1 VGERVNQNASHDD
14 IFFAGRIWCLMTGR
28 ARAAVVVGVTGV
40 VLVLGIVGAYWHSNT
55 QPSKPKGISA
65 DAVFLWAPYV
75 GVPGPRRGWWLSC
88 RQKLKGSIW
97 CTLSEI
103 DGATK
108 YEGEFIP
115 YQKGVIVASDVLKID
130 PIKSREL
137 GVWIDH
143 KNVPLVFLEN
153 GEILIPASKYD
164 EGRRLLDSEKA
175 PIHP

>member
-1 VGERVNQNASHDD
+1 
-14 IFFAGRIWCLMTGR
+14 MTGR
-28 ARAAVVVGVTGV
+28 TKTAVVLGAVGV
-40 VLVLGIVGAYWHSNT
+40 VLVLGIIGAYWRSNT
-55 QPSKPKGISA
+55 VPSKPKGISA

-75 GVPGPRRGWWLSC
+75 GVPGPRRGWWLYC
-88 RQKLKGSIW
+88 QQKLNGRIW
-97 CTLSEI
+97 CTVSEI

-115 YQKGVIVASDVLKID
+115 YQKGVIAASDVQKID

-175 PIHP
+175 PSKR

>member
-1 VGERVNQNASHDD
+1 
-14 IFFAGRIWCLMTGR
+14 MTGR
-28 ARAAVVVGVTGV
+28 AKTALVLGVTGV
-40 VLVLGIVGAYWHSNT
+40 VLVLGIVGAYWRSNME
-55 QPSKPKGISA
+55 PRKPKGISA

-75 GVPGPRRGWWLSC
+75 GVPGPRRGWWLNC
-88 RQKLKGSIW
+88 REMLKGSIW

-115 YQKGVIVASDVLKID
+115 YKKGVIVASDVLKID
-130 PIKSREL
+130 SIKSREL

-143 KNVPLVFLEN
+143 KNVPLVFLKN

-175 PIHP
+175 PTKQ